1 MSISPSHI
9 FNAEQ
14 RAWRYW
20 FADGLTNLLLGVN
33 MLLMA
38 FCLLFPPRWPPA
50 LPAMAAWGLA
60 LVSYLAIS
68 IRHREIVEWFKTK
81 TTYPRTG
88 YVQTPTD
95 DPLIASSLTMVSLS
109 DDPLVSEEAARVR
122 ASRTRTAYL
131 MLGLVLLAMFALI
144 GVHHRWV
151 WAAAG
156 ILVGAAMAAARQQYR
171 VSWIVPIGFPLVG
184 LYMTLYVTS
193 WLKAPAYFIV
203 GWGIIFVL
211 DGGSALIRYLVQN
224 PGPKAPAE

>member
-1 MSISPSHI
+1 MAVSSPPI
-9 FNAEQ
+9 LNAGQ

-20 FADGLTNLLLGVN
+20 FADGLTNLVLGVN

-38 FCLLFPPRWPPA
+38 FCLLFPPRWPPTLLA
-50 LPAMAAWGLA
+50 VAAWAVA
-60 LVSYLAIS
+60 LVSYVVIAV
-68 IRHREIVEWFKTK
+68 RHREIVEWLNTK

-88 YVQTPTD
+88 YVQTPVD
-95 DPLIASSLTMVSLS
+95 DPLITSTLTMVSLR
-109 DDPLVSEEAARVR
+109 DDPQASEEATRVR
-122 ASRTRTAYL
+122 ASQTRSAYL

-144 GVHHRWV
+144 GVHYRWV
-151 WAAAG
+151 WTAAG
-156 ILVGAAMAAARQQYR
+156 ILVGVAMAVTRTQYR

-211 DGGSALIRYLVQN
+211 DGGTALIRYVLQN
-224 PGPKAPAE
+224 PAPRVPVA